1 METNNRIIDELAQ
14 NNQCIKFIV
23 DNYGMLCRAHPG
35 KTVLVIDDD
44 YYVSRTFDSSVEA
57 VMYIHA
63 IGLQDLPFAIAVCN
77 GSDLFNNNLMYSD
90 SCKSLS

>member
-1 METNNRIIDELAQ
+1 MDELAA
-14 NNQCIKFIV
+14 NNPCIKFIV
-23 DNYGMLCRAHPG
+23 DNYDMLCRAHPG

-44 YYVSRTFDSSVEA
+44 NYVSRTFDSSVEA
-57 VMYIHA
+57 VKLIHA
-63 IGLQDLPFAIAVCN
+63 IGLQDLPFAIATCN